1 MRTNANGST
10 NLLFCGRV
18 TSRAGVKMIKAL
30 TLLAAVVTASALPP
44 SYFADVSCQ
53 GAENVTLCEADLQV
67 CKDVFSV
74 DKEWELRRHIYKSC
88 LDENGLNHLDDVDP
102 EILFT
107 PTDFETLSLFGTE
120 EKHQAVAIC
129 VLKKMVFPDGAVD
142 TEPFL
147 EKLTFA
153 LNDTRPDILER
164 LLVAAESC
172 SIENIDEW
180 KTCVLQG
187 CVQEEDTTPVPTT
200 VAPEE

>member
-1 MRTNANGST
+1 
-10 NLLFCGRV
+10 
-18 TSRAGVKMIKAL
+18 MIKAL
-30 TLLAAVVTASALPP
+30 TLLAAVATASALPS
-44 SYFADVSCQ
+44 SYFIDVSCQ

-67 CKDVFSV
+67 CKDAFSAE
-74 DKEWELRRHIYKSC
+74 KEGELRRHIYKSC
-88 LDENGLNHLDDVDP
+88 LDENGLDHLDDVDP

-107 PTDFETLSLFGTE
+107 PSDSEALSLFGTE
-120 EKHQAVAIC
+120 EKHEAVRIC
-129 VLKKMVFPDGAVD
+129 VLQKLVLPDGAVD
-142 TEPFL
+142 TGPFL

-180 KTCVLQG
+180 KTCVLRG
-187 CVQEEDTTPVPTT
+187 CVPEEPATPVPTT